1 MTKKEEIVL
10 LLNEVFRDKSRK
22 LQLVKQL
29 KNDKKSFNAFLSFS
43 LLSNEPLAWRAAW
56 LLRSCLTKNDERIS
70 AEAIRITKAIRGKA
84 DGHQRE
90 LIKNLE
96 LIQLEESFEGYL
108 FDECMLIWETLSKKP
123 STRITA
129 FKAMHRIA
137 KKYPELA
144 HDLELLTEEHYTET
158 LTPGVAATLRI
169 LLKKKQINRSSQQS

>member
-1 MTKKEEIVL
+1 MIEKEKTTSL
-10 LLNEVFRDKSRK
+10 LMELFRDKT
-22 LQLVKQL
+22 QKQL
-29 KNDKKSFNAFLSFS
+29 IINKLNNDKESFKAFLSFS

-56 LLRSCLTKNDERIS
+56 VLRSCLTKNDERIS
-70 AEAIRITKAIRGKA
+70 AEAIRITKAIRGKE

-96 LIQLEESFEGYL
+96 LIELEESFEGFL
-108 FDECMLIWETLSKKP
+108 FDECMSIWENLSKKP

-137 KKYPELA
+137 KKYPELE
-144 HDLELLTEEHYTET
+144 HDLELLTEEHYTES

-169 LLKKKQINRSSQQS
+169 LLKK